1 MKKIVRKE
9 IPMGSKTLV
18 LETGKIAR
26 QATASV
32 IASMGNTVV
41 MCAIVTKA
49 DEERRDFF
57 PLSVHYSE
65 KTYAAGKIPGGYFKR
80 EARPTEFETLTSRL
94 IDRPLRPLFP
104 DFFTQEVQVNCM
116 LISLDKENP
125 PDVVAMLAASAAMSI
140 ADVPFNG
147 PIGGARVGFIDD
159 EYVLNPSFADMP
171 NSDLDMVVAG
181 TESAVLMVESDAN
194 ELSEDLMIGGILF
207 AHQEMQ
213 SVIKG
218 INEFADEVLPERKE
232 YVNAHADE
240 EQKVFDEVN
249 SNHRAALADAFT
261 TVDKKERGEKISAI
275 KDQLLEG
282 LDEEK
287 HDDYLKQFKEV
298 EKDVVRENVLSEQKR
313 IDGRSL
319 TEVRDISIETNF
331 LPSVHGS
338 ALFTRGE
345 TQAIVTATLGSSK
358 DVQIV
363 DALAGETKDNFMLHY
378 NFPSY
383 SVGELGFPMGP
394 KRREIGHGA
403 LAKRSLRFAVPT
415 LEEFP
420 YAIRVVSEIT
430 ESNGSSSMASVCG
443 GCLALRAAGVPVEEN
458 IAGVAMGLIKDGDR
472 FEVLT
477 DILGDED
484 HLGDMDFKVAG
495 TKNGVSGLQMD
506 IKIEGI
512 NEEILE
518 KALTQARDARMHIL
532 GIMDEA
538 MPKTNELTSLAP
550 YFCKFKVHKDKV
562 KVVIGKGGS
571 TIKGLQD
578 EFGVTIEL
586 QDDGSVSVFGE
597 NKAVAEAAKEKIE
610 LMCAEPEEGKEYDA
624 VVAKIV
630 EFGAF
635 VTFMPGKDGLLHI
648 SQFKQDFEH
657 LTDVI
662 NEGDNIRVKVTE
674 IRRDGKVKLEF
685 ADSE

>member
-9 IPMGSKTLV
+9 IPVGSKTLV

-147 PIGGARVGFIDD
+147 PIGGARVGFIND
-159 EYVLNPSFADMP
+159 EYVLNPSFTDMP

-261 TVDKKERGEKISAI
+261 TVDKKERGGKISAI

-298 EKDVVRENVLSEQKR
+298 EKDVVRENVLSEKKR

>member
-1 MKKIVRKE
+1 
-9 IPMGSKTLV
+9 
-18 LETGKIAR
+18 
-26 QATASV
+26 
-32 IASMGNTVV
+32 
-41 MCAIVTKA
+41 
-49 DEERRDFF
+49 
-57 PLSVHYSE
+57 
-65 KTYAAGKIPGGYFKR
+65 
-80 EARPTEFETLTSRL
+80 
-94 IDRPLRPLFP
+94 
-104 DFFTQEVQVNCM
+104 M

-232 YVNAHADE
+232 YVNANADE

-249 SNHRAALADAFT
+249 TNHRAALADAFT

-538 MPKTNELTSLAP
+538 MPKANELTSLAP

>member
-116 LISLDKENP
+116 RISLDKENP

-249 SNHRAALADAFT
+249 TNHRAALADAFT

-538 MPKTNELTSLAP
+538 MPKANELTSLAP

>member
-249 SNHRAALADAFT
+249 TNHRAALADAFT

-383 SVGELGFPMGP
+383 SVGELGFPIGP

-538 MPKTNELTSLAP
+538 MPKANELTSLAP

>member
-1 MKKIVRKE
+1 
-9 IPMGSKTLV
+9 
-18 LETGKIAR
+18 
-26 QATASV
+26 
-32 IASMGNTVV
+32 
-41 MCAIVTKA
+41 
-49 DEERRDFF
+49 
-57 PLSVHYSE
+57 
-65 KTYAAGKIPGGYFKR
+65 
-80 EARPTEFETLTSRL
+80 
-94 IDRPLRPLFP
+94 
-104 DFFTQEVQVNCM
+104 M

-147 PIGGARVGFIDD
+147 PIGGARVGFIND

-538 MPKTNELTSLAP
+538 MPKANELTSLAP

>member
-1 MKKIVRKE
+1 
-9 IPMGSKTLV
+9 
-18 LETGKIAR
+18 
-26 QATASV
+26 
-32 IASMGNTVV
+32 
-41 MCAIVTKA
+41 
-49 DEERRDFF
+49 
-57 PLSVHYSE
+57 
-65 KTYAAGKIPGGYFKR
+65 
-80 EARPTEFETLTSRL
+80 
-94 IDRPLRPLFP
+94 
-104 DFFTQEVQVNCM
+104 M

-249 SNHRAALADAFT
+249 TNHRAALADAFT

-538 MPKTNELTSLAP
+538 MPKANELTSLAP

>member
-1 MKKIVRKE
+1 
-9 IPMGSKTLV
+9 
-18 LETGKIAR
+18 
-26 QATASV
+26 
-32 IASMGNTVV
+32 
-41 MCAIVTKA
+41 
-49 DEERRDFF
+49 
-57 PLSVHYSE
+57 
-65 KTYAAGKIPGGYFKR
+65 
-80 EARPTEFETLTSRL
+80 
-94 IDRPLRPLFP
+94 
-104 DFFTQEVQVNCM
+104 
-116 LISLDKENP
+116 
-125 PDVVAMLAASAAMSI
+125 
-140 ADVPFNG
+140 
-147 PIGGARVGFIDD
+147 
-159 EYVLNPSFADMP
+159 
-171 NSDLDMVVAG
+171 
-181 TESAVLMVESDAN
+181 
-194 ELSEDLMIGGILF
+194 MIGGILF

-458 IAGVAMGLIKDGDR
+458 IAGVAMGLIKDGER